1 MRVLALLR
9 CSVAVTV
16 AGCLLLVVFNRPLA
30 ADTPQLSW
38 LYRESTGGEAKEF
51 EWRHSSLAG
60 QEVITVHEEDA
71 TFVNR
76 CDPSGRTLSWQ
87 FKGKEAT
94 DVTAVRHGNTLQI
107 GGTLEGERVDATR
120 AIDDRP
126 WYQPLSFS
134 LRFFLQSGL
143 AEASFWT
150 IRSDTLEVV
159 TMRAK
164 RQGTEEVEV
173 AGRRTPAFKVEV
185 RRDGLLSSFWHG
197 TFWFRKDDLQYVRYA
212 AVHGP
217 PGTGE
222 TVVQLQGER
231 RRR

>member
-1 MRVLALLR
+1 MRVLAALL
-9 CSVAVTV
+9 SSTV
-16 AGCLLLVVFNRPLA
+16 FAGCLLLTVLNRPLA
-30 ADTPQLSW
+30 AETPQLSW
-38 LYRESTGGEAKEF
+38 LYRETTGNKTKEF
-51 EWRHSSLAG
+51 EWRHSSLSG

-76 CDPSGRTLSWQ
+76 CDPSGRTLFWQ
-87 FKGKEAT
+87 FRRKDQA
-94 DVTAVRHGNTLQI
+94 DVEAVRHGNRLQI
-107 GGTLEGERVDATR
+107 SGTLDGRRIDVTR

-134 LRFFLQSGL
+134 LRFFLDSGL
-143 AEASFWT
+143 PEASFWT

-159 TMRAK
+159 TMRAERK
-164 RQGTEEVEV
+164 GTEEIEV

-197 TFWFRKDDLQYVRYA
+197 SFWFRKDDLQFVRYA

-222 TVVQLQGER
+222 TVVQLQGGLLR
-231 RRR
+231 R